1 MQIFQKT
8 ASRLSADERPLNGGC
23 VQLFKAE
30 FLGVSLSWEPCF
42 PESFLGAWSSSEFP
56 KHSIPREK
64 LFFPSVIVCT
74 FSSLNALAF
83 FGWALHFYV
92 NVMHRSCVPW
102 TVAALSE
109 GHMQVLY
116 VPLPLLL
123 LDKTK
128 TVRRFLILGQ
138 LGFSICLDSFSFI
151 ASRAAWGWSSM
162 RYSLTLWY

>member
-1 MQIFQKT
+1 MMIFAFMNANIPENSFEAQRRRET
-8 ASRLSADERPLNGGC
+8 VERR

-109 GHMQVLY
+109 GHMQVAY

-138 LGFSICLDSFSFI
+138 LGFLICLDSLPPEQPGDGK
-151 ASRAAWGWSSM
+151 ACGTA
-162 RYSLTLWY
+162 